1 MPSRRFNLVW
11 AGQSVSLLGDQVT
24 LIALPLLATGYAAA
38 STFDVGVLGM
48 CLRLPFLVIGL
59 PAGVWVT
66 RSGLLRS
73 MIASDVARGIAV
85 GLLAAVALAGLARLP
100 LLIAAA
106 CVVGTGTVF
115 FQVAYQSLVPEL
127 VRDEGR
133 WQTANARLSLS
144 ESMALLIGPALGGA
158 VVGMLAPAGALAV
171 DAGTYALSVL
181 TLALA
186 ARRAASVATEAVG
199 GPRHSLRAQVR
210 DGLGYVAR
218 TPVLNALMWTGA
230 AYNLGSAMFDSLLV
244 IFAVHVLHLTPL
256 RLGIA
261 VAAGG
266 AGFPVS
272 SLLSDRITRRLGAGP
287 ALILAAIPSV
297 GGIMLASIAAGPW
310 AQWLVAAGI
319 LLVGLGQGCF
329 AVIAMTL
336 RQFASA
342 PAMRAR
348 ATAVH
353 RFVSWGALP
362 VGSLAAGVIGQ
373 AFGIRV
379 AVITAGLAA
388 ASCFWP
394 LLRSPLRTVQ
404 AAADAAP
411 GYPPPA

>member
-66 RSGLLRS
+66 RTGLLRS
-73 MIASDVARGIAV
+73 MIASDIARGIAV

-100 LLIAAA
+100 LLIVAA

-127 VRDEGR
+127 VRDEGS
-133 WQTANARLSLS
+133 WHTANARLSLS
-144 ESMALLIGPALGGA
+144 ESTALLIGPALGGA
-158 VVGMLAPAGALAV
+158 VVGMLAPASALAV

-186 ARRAASVATEAVG
+186 ARRAARVATEAAAA
-199 GPRHSLRAQVR
+199 PRRSLRAQVQE
-210 DGLGYVAR
+210 GLAYVAR

-272 SLLSDRITRRLGAGP
+272 SLLSGRISRRLGAGP

-329 AVIAMTL
+329 AVIASTL

-362 VGSLAAGVIGQ
+362 VGSLAAGIIGQ

-379 AVITAGLAA
+379 AVIVAGLAA
-388 ASCFWP
+388 AGCFWP
-394 LLRSPLRTVQ
+394 LLRSPLRTVR
-404 AAADAAP
+404 A
-411 GYPPPA
+411 GESGELGGR